1 KYVNVMLMQILLNS
15 FHSGSAPPLCPSESR
30 STDPDPY
37 AGQPG
42 LCRGFLFQCLS
53 MFQQRPARF
62 PSDAARIRYVCGLL
76 RGRALQW
83 AEAKF
88 SNSDL
93 DSTDFETFLTD
104 FKLVFGHPHYQ
115 PWEYWW
121 VRRTSQPKAID

>member
-1 KYVNVMLMQILLNS
+1 GASEEVIYRPRQYSIRKHNS
-15 FHSGSAPPLCPSESR
+15 RHAARAPALYR
-30 STDPDPY
+30 RHPDPY

-53 MFQQRPARF
+53 VFQQRPARF

-88 SNSDL
+88 SNSAL
-93 DSTDFETFLTD
+93 ENTDFETFLNE
-104 FKLVFGHPHYQ
+104 FKLVFSHPHYRADAASCLLSITQ
-115 PWEYWW
+115 
-121 VRRTSQPKAID
+121 